1 MAVLNS
7 KRQSKFRVSRD
18 ALAKKGLLP
27 GQTMDKLNN
36 LIAAEEARRTEART
50 VGHPSPSVNLADLI
64 DDLATGSDKTGV
76 AAEAR
81 LIALEALAISKPDI
95 DKYRQTAV
103 DQQVKAAAKKA
114 AHVEAQRDQS
124 TTTLAKLP
132 NYGRF

>member
-7 KRQSKFRVSRD
+7 ERQRKFRVSRD

-81 LIALEALAISKPDI
+81 LIALEALGLPNPDI

-103 DQQVKAAAKKA
+103 EQHVKAKADQAEVERSETAKA
-114 AHVEAQRDQS
+114 RARDPRY
-124 TTTLAKLP
+124 T
-132 NYGRF
+132 RFGF